1 LRVVLIDD
9 DEELLELLDDYLTS
23 GGLEVITAE
32 SGKEGLEIIRKEKID
47 LAVIDIMMP
56 VMDGF
61 EVLKVI
67 GKEFPALPVIILTAK
82 SEELD
87 RILGLE
93 LGADDYLVKPFSS
106 RELLARI
113 KAIIRRKEK
122 LKNTLRSEID
132 FEDDTVIMLDPRKRK
147 AIVRGDSIEL
157 SSIEFDILKI
167 FIENRG
173 VVLARE
179 KIMDLARGENFVAL
193 DRSIDVQI
201 SRLRQKI
208 EKNPKQPVLIKTV
221 WGVGYIFTG
230 ED

>member
-1 LRVVLIDD
+1 VVLIDD
-9 DEELLELLDDYLTS
+9 DEELLELLNDYLTT

-61 EVLKVI
+61 ELLKVI
-67 GKEFPALPVIILTAK
+67 GKKFPALPVIILTAK

-122 LKNTLRSEID
+122 LKNTLRNEID
-132 FEDDTVIMLDPRKRK
+132 FEGDTVIMLDPRKRK
-147 AIVRGDSIEL
+147 AIVRGDAIEL

-208 EKNPKQPVLIKTV
+208 EKNPKQPVLLKTV

>member
-1 LRVVLIDD
+1 MKILLIDD
-9 DEELLELLDDYLTS
+9 DEELLELLEEYLFSS
-23 GGLEVITAE
+23 GLDITTAS
-32 SGKEGLEIIRKEKID
+32 SGKEGLTILEEKKID
-47 LAVIDIMMP
+47 LAVLDIMMP
-56 VMDGF
+56 GMDGF
-61 EVLKVI
+61 EVLKI
-67 GKEFPALPVIILTAK
+67 ISKKYPSLPVILLTAR

-122 LKNTLRSEID
+122 LRRTVQSEMETD
-132 FEDDTVIMLDPRKRK
+132 SQVVRLNPKKRK
-147 AIVRGDSIEL
+147 AIVRGTAVEL

-167 FIENRG
+167 FSENKG

-179 KIMDLARGENFVAL
+179 RIMDLARGKDFIAL

-201 SRLRQKI
+201 SRLRQKL
-208 EKNPKQPVLIKTV
+208 ERHPKQPVLIKTV

>member
-1 LRVVLIDD
+1 MKVILIDD
-9 DEELLELLDDYLTS
+9 DEELLELLTEYLSS
-23 GGLEVITAE
+23 GGLDIITAS
-32 SGKEGLEIIRKEKID
+32 SGKEGLLLLEEEKAD
-47 LAVIDIMMP
+47 LAVLDVMMP
-56 VMDGF
+56 GMDGF

-67 GKEFPALPVIILTAK
+67 SKEYPSLPVILLTAR

-87 RILGLE
+87 RVLGLE

-113 KAIIRRKEK
+113 KAIVRRKEK
-122 LKNTLRSEID
+122 LKQTVQDELETNID
-132 FEDDTVIMLDPRKRK
+132 VVKLNPKKRK
-147 AIVRGDSIEL
+147 AIVRGKAIEL

-173 VVLARE
+173 MVLARE
-179 KIMDLARGENFVAL
+179 KIMDLARGKDFIAL

-201 SRLRQKI
+201 SRLRQKL
-208 EKNPKQPVLIKTV
+208 ERNPKQPVLIKTV

>member
-1 LRVVLIDD
+1 
-9 DEELLELLDDYLTS
+9 
-23 GGLEVITAE
+23 
-32 SGKEGLEIIRKEKID
+32 
-47 LAVIDIMMP
+47 
-56 VMDGF
+56 
-61 EVLKVI
+61 
-67 GKEFPALPVIILTAK
+67 
-82 SEELD
+82 
-87 RILGLE
+87 
-93 LGADDYLVKPFSS
+93 
-106 RELLARI
+106 
-113 KAIIRRKEK
+113 
-122 LKNTLRSEID
+122 
-132 FEDDTVIMLDPRKRK
+132 MLDPRKRK
-147 AIVRGDSIEL
+147 ARVRGDAIEL

-208 EKNPKQPVLIKTV
+208 EKNPKQPVLLKTV